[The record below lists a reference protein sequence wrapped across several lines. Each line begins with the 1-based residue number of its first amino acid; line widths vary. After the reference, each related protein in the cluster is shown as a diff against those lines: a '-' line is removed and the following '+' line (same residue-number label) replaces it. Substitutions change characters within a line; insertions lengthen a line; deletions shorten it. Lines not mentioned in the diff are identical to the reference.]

1 MLEREATHE
10 DLEDFRRIGLV
21 TDLVIF
27 GAWLLRSWLAKR
39 WPSLLVGRHN
49 GVQGDVIQGQ
59 QGNRGEG

>member
-21 TDLVIF
+21 AGLVIF

-39 WPSLLVGRHN
+39 WPSLLVGGTMVFRVSLW
-49 GVQGDVIQGQ
+49 G
-59 QGNRGEG
+59 RFEGWWW